1 MSHAVSPLADLTI
14 GKLILERSISQNNAT
29 LFKYLAFTW
38 TLNLISKS
46 YIANRTPFSFY
57 ISVWIDTAS
66 KILFQVS
73 KISKRSIFEAGYCFW
88 DTSLESAT
96 SPFLWS
102 FLKAKRQRLN
112 IPQKAPAGQT
122 SSSNGDRMT
131 RMECLKQPFLFV
143 RLVASSK
150 ADTRH
155 NGQHPTNPEEK
166 QGVVQLEAWKGSFCY
181 HSRKEITHNYNLI
194 YSVSNTLVLTFRN
207 LH

>member
-1 MSHAVSPLADLTI
+1 MTPTNFTFSYHPAEAAFVSNAVSPLADLTI
-14 GKLILERSISQNNAT
+14 GKLILERSSSQKNAT
-29 LFKYLAFTW
+29 VFKYLAFTW

-57 ISVWIDTAS
+57 ISIWIDTAS

-112 IPQKAPAGQT
+112 VPRKAPAGQT

-131 RMECLKQPFLFV
+131 RMECLKQPLPFV

-150 ADTRH
+150 ADIGTTATIP
-155 NGQHPTNPEEK
+155 Q
-166 QGVVQLEAWKGSFCY
+166 
-181 HSRKEITHNYNLI
+181 
-194 YSVSNTLVLTFRN
+194 TLKKSKV
-207 LH
+207 